1 MMLLGKGGKALC
13 IDATITPRF
22 STLLNPD
29 RLLTRHI
36 KMLRVLQKKRS
47 DAHENITD
55 YRWNNCI
62 LRKNFGNRFKTR
74 RELSETLSLHTI
86 SGRTHHLRKGN

>member
-29 RLLTRHI
+29 CLLARHKNAESTPKETI
-36 KMLRVLQKKRS
+36 GRP
-47 DAHENITD
+47 
-55 YRWNNCI
+55 
-62 LRKNFGNRFKTR
+62 RKYNG
-74 RELSETLSLHTI
+74 LSLEQLHA
-86 SGRTHHLRKGN
+86 